1 MTKARRPS
9 TTGSSSG
16 DANRKVI
23 VGPKG
28 APLLRSPART
38 GMLEQVQNGVIA
50 PRTAPPKYAPT
61 GLRFSNTKRTFSS
74 GTQAP
79 RSPIRKLRA
88 KKSTTSSAV
97 ITTNHLV
104 ASSKLDVILVSC
116 PCPKQA
122 CRSRVAEPIQVF
134 DHLG

>member
-38 GMLEQVQNGVIA
+38 GMVEHEQNGVTA
-50 PRTAPPKYAPT
+50 PRAAPPTYAPT
-61 GLRFSNTKRTFSS
+61 GLRFSNIRRTFSS

-97 ITTNHLV
+97 TTTNHLV
-104 ASSKLDVILVSC
+104 ASSRLVIILVSY
-116 PCPKQA
+116 PRQEEA
-122 CRSRVAEPIQVF
+122 YRSRIAEPIQVF